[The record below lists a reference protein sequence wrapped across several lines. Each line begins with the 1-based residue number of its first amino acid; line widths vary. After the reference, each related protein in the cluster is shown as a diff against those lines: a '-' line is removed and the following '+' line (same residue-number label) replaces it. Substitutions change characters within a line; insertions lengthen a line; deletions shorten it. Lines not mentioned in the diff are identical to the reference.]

1 MQLQDEN
8 ESLNDVS
15 EREEDCNGDE
25 GDEDD
30 EVEDEGDGDDEVEDE
45 GDDDDEVEDEGD
57 DDDEVEDEGDDD
69 EVEDEGDDD
78 DEVEDEVEDVIDD
91 SQSVLEII
99 WLTKAEFKSDLT
111 TLLAGTSRRPKTVS
125 NFVAPEIM
133 RDTVKRCKEFPGG
146 VYINIYGEICPDDP
160 RTGVYRMISQGSVEV
175 DPPFVEEDVSG
186 DDESD
191 VYNSESSSEDSEKE
205 SDEEDDDDWKE
216 YERPVKKQK
225 TSPGNLEISEE
236 VPLTDEEKKS
246 LFFTELQQASQDV
259 ESHYSSYSNS
269 RKKNTYRLKLLHH
282 TQALIEEWNV
292 FRKKKKTSPFEMSYD
307 SGVWCEEPFF
317 EFSFKKKNVKD
328 YVKASIDCDKMIV
341 RCQCST
347 TSNTMKTFLEH
358 LKISH

>member
-1 MQLQDEN
+1 MDLHSVVSTSQDEN
-8 ESLNDVS
+8 ESLSDVS
-15 EREEDCNGDE
+15 DRGEDCNEGEGEDEDEDEDEEDGDEGEGDEDEDE
-25 GDEDD
+25 GDEDEGGED
-30 EVEDEGDGDDEVEDE
+30 EDEEVEDEEVED
-45 GDDDDEVEDEGD
+45 DSDEDAET
-57 DDDEVEDEGDDD
+57 
-69 EVEDEGDDD
+69 
-78 DEVEDEVEDVIDD
+78 VIDD
-91 SQSVLEII
+91 SQNVLEII
-99 WLTKAEFKSDLT
+99 WLTKKEFKSDLT
-111 TLLAGTSRRPKTVS
+111 TLLAGTSRRPKTIS

-160 RTGVYRMISQGSVEV
+160 RTGVYRMIAQGSTEG
-175 DPPFVEEDVSG
+175 DHPFVSEDVSG

-191 VYNSESSSEDSEKE
+191 IYSSESSSDEDGETESE
-205 SDEEDDDDWKE
+205 EEDDDDWKE
-216 YERPVKKQK
+216 YERPSKKQK
-225 TSPGNLEISEE
+225 TSLGGLEISEV

-282 TQALIEEWNV
+282 TQTLIEEWNV
-292 FRKKKKTSPFEMSYD
+292 FRKKKKTTPFEMTYD
-307 SGVWCEEPFF
+307 SGVWCEEPYF